1 MLNKIVLASGN
12 PGKLKEFASLFDRVG
27 IELISQRSLGIPDAA
42 EPHVTFIE
50 NAIAKARHASSLSGL
65 PALADDSGIC
75 VEALDG
81 APGVHSARY
90 AQPVSAKESVDSANN
105 AKLINAL
112 RNLSNRRA
120 CYVAVLVL
128 LRSANDPQPLVAEAS
143 WHGIVIDQP
152 RGLNGFGY
160 DPYFLLPN
168 LGLTAA
174 ELDPKQKNNLSHRGQ
189 ACEALFKKMADA
201 DLINTRA
208 KK

>member
-1 MLNKIVLASGN
+1 MVKKIVLASGN

-90 AQPVSAKESVDSANN
+90 AQPVCAQESVDSANN
-105 AKLINAL
+105 TKLINAL
-112 RNLSNRRA
+112 RNLDNRRA
-120 CYVAVLVL
+120 RYVAVLVL

-143 WHGIVIDQP
+143 WHGVVIDQP

-189 ACEALFKKMADA
+189 AFEALFKKMTDA
-201 DLINTRA
+201 NLIGQRA
-208 KK
+208 KE